1 MSTISPCQ
9 SEKVE
14 FTVTVEDVSN
24 VGSLTGAADR
34 ELVKTIDVTGREIRN
49 PAHQMVF
56 RLFSDG
62 TTEKAI
68 AGDPN

>member
-1 MSTISPCQ
+1 M
-9 SEKVE
+9 
-14 FTVTVEDVSN
+14 
-24 VGSLTGAADR
+24 LM
-34 ELVKTIDVTGREIRN
+34 LVKTIDVTGREIRN

-68 AGDPN
+68 AGDRN

>member
-14 FTVTVEDVSN
+14 FTVTVEDVSS
-24 VGSLTGAADR
+24 VGSLTGAAAR
-34 ELVKTIDVTGREIRN
+34 ELVKTIDITGREVEQADR
-49 PAHQMVF
+49 QMVF

-62 TTEKAI
+62 SVEKAI
-68 AGDPN
+68 ATDRD